1 MECLVTF
8 AVFDTTMQANEAMR
22 LIMGP
27 VILGCMLILL
37 GLLFFAFR
45 RNRLSLA
52 ISFVG
57 LMIVVLLLGGA
68 FVLPWLMSP

>member
-1 MECLVTF
+1 
-8 AVFDTTMQANEAMR
+8 MQPADIMP
-22 LIMGP
+22 LIVGP
-27 VILGCMLILL
+27 VILASMLILL
-37 GLLFFAFR
+37 GLLFYVFR

-57 LMIVVLLLGGA
+57 LIMVVLLLGGV